1 MEAQGSGSK
10 KPQLIFLPFMYSDQ
24 NNLEKRKLMTFDQV
38 RTPEQALVYLLD
50 CTLATVE
57 HMASLKSRNKTEFKR
72 QIGIAQKGVDWI
84 IAMKIDSSTSRA
96 SDVIEAGGNVAKW
109 IEPRIVS

>member
-1 MEAQGSGSK
+1 
-10 KPQLIFLPFMYSDQ
+10 
-24 NNLEKRKLMTFDQV
+24 MTFDQV
-38 RTPEQALVYLLD
+38 RTPEQALIYLLD

-72 QIGIAQKGVDWI
+72 QISIAQKGIDWT
-84 IAMKIDSSTSRA
+84 IAMKIDSLTSRA
-96 SDVIEAGGNVAKW
+96 NDVINAGGNVEKW